1 MAIEPKD
8 FEYVYCNYNK
18 IIDEFV
24 TTPKDKR
31 TPRQEQLFGEAL
43 LMEKLDYDSRC
54 GG

>member
-8 FEYVYCNYNK
+8 FEYVYRNYNK
-18 IIDEFV
+18 IIDEVV
-24 TTPKDKR
+24 TTPKGKR
-31 TPRQEQLFGEAL
+31 TPRQEQLFSEAL